1 MFAAEL
7 SHVHC
12 AIYKVQMAIN
22 LFAIAFKFENI
33 YSIKEVGKRLYQD
46 PSLRAYKRHKQ
57 MFYLLGVKVSF
68 EYCGGL

>member
-1 MFAAEL
+1 MFPAEL

-22 LFAIAFKFENI
+22 LFENI

>member
-46 PSLRAYKRHKQ
+46 PSHKQ
-57 MFYLLGVKVSF
+57 TFYLLGVKVSF

>member
-1 MFAAEL
+1 MFPAEL

-22 LFAIAFKFENI
+22 LFENI

-46 PSLRAYKRHKQ
+46 PSLRAYPTKGINRR
-57 MFYLLGVKVSF
+57 FIF
-68 EYCGGL
+68 